1 MNDKENPVWRNRH
14 PSLFLHNAHCKHMRR
29 QRRKSHSPRNPPK
42 IYVRACILF
51 KRRHPRWSW
60 HLRKSQNDRARNY
73 VIAALNSAG
82 INNAMTDYE
91 KILAINNYLCQKL
104 DYAHYA
110 TEENFSFKKDW
121 LPFTDYCLLANSAL
135 CAGYAD
141 AFQSMC
147 CALGIECWYV
157 TGYVNRNNR
166 KDSIY
171 HAWNRVLLEQ
181 TKYYIDVCWNDASDN
196 AYFLA
201 KAGWEDHKIDAEHET
216 YKISGQTFPMPSFI
230 NAST

>member
-1 MNDKENPVWRNRH
+1 MIKKILSGAIATLLFFCTMPTVNICVVNGENPILPVIPRKNMYGH
-14 PSLFLHNAHCKHMRR
+14 AYSLKGVTLGGAGIYA
-29 QRRKSHSPRNPPK
+29 NPK
-42 IYVRACILF
+42 
-51 KRRHPRWSW
+51 
-60 HLRKSQNDRARNY
+60 NDRARNY

-110 TEENFSFKKDW
+110 TEENFSYKKDW

-201 KAGWEDHKIDAEHET
+201 KTGWEDHKIDAEHET
-216 YKISGQTFPMPSFI
+216 YKISGQTFPMPAFI

>member
-1 MNDKENPVWRNRH
+1 MIKKILSGAIATLLFFCTMPTVNICVVNGENPILPVIPRKYMYGRAY
-14 PSLFLHNAHCKHMRR
+14 SLKGVTLGGAGIYA
-29 QRRKSHSPRNPPK
+29 NPK
-42 IYVRACILF
+42 
-51 KRRHPRWSW
+51 
-60 HLRKSQNDRARNY
+60 NDRARNY